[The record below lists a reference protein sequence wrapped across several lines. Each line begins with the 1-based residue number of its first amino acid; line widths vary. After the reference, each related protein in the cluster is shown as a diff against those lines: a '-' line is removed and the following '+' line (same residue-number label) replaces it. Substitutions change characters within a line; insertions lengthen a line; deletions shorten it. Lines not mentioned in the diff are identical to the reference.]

1 VADETEAEIEVD
13 EEEGRPEGVPDLS
26 NPRQQRDTK
35 RRLKALNQE
44 RAETLRNLLSTPNG
58 RRLFAWII
66 HDLGGLYRPVANQA
80 FDAQALHFKEGA
92 RALAQVLHDYA
103 LQEARPQYIVLLGE
117 TLPNR

>member
-1 VADETEAEIEVD
+1 MADEDDIQVE
-13 EEEGRPEGVPDLS
+13 EEEGRPEGAPDLS
-26 NPRQQRDTK
+26 DPRKQRETK
-35 RRLKALNQE
+35 RRLKVLHQE
-44 RAETLRNLLSTPNG
+44 RAETLRDLLSTERG

-80 FDAQALHFKEGA
+80 FDAQALHFREGA

>member
-1 VADETEAEIEVD
+1 VADEDEIEVD

-35 RRLKALNQE
+35 RRLKTLHRE
-44 RAETLRNLLSTPNG
+44 RAETLRHLLSTPNG

-80 FDAQALHFKEGA
+80 FDAQALHFREGA